1 MKKVLI
7 IICLA
12 AGFGNVKAQSNKEDI
27 DIIQSAFGKN
37 KKTLV
42 SVYMNVPAKDSV
54 AFWKL
59 YDEYE
64 DKRKAIGKERI
75 NIIQQ
80 YADQYEKLTDEQA
93 TKLAQSAFNN
103 NEKYDKLYE
112 AYFPKFSAILG
123 GKNAAKLFQLELY
136 LQTFVRAVVMDHIPF
151 IGELDKEKIENSTQ
165 Q

>member
-1 MKKVLI
+1 MKKLLI

-12 AGFGNVKAQSNKEDI
+12 SGFGHVKAQSNKEDI
-27 DIIQSAFGKN
+27 DLIQSAFGKD

-75 NIIQQ
+75 DIIQQ
-80 YADQYEKLTDEQA
+80 YADQYETLTDEQA

-103 NEKYDKLYE
+103 NQKYDKLYE
-112 AYFPKFSAILG
+112 SYFPKFSAILG

-136 LQTFVRAVVMDHIPF
+136 LQTVVRAVIMDNIPF
-151 IGELDKEKIENSTQ
+151 IGQLDKEKIENSAHQ
-165 Q
+165 